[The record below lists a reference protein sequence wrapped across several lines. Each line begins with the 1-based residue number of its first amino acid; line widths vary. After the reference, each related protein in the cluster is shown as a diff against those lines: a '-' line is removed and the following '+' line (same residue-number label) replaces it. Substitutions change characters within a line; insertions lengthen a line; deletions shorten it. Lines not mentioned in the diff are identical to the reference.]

1 MRHIVVSK
9 FGNEPDIFGNNLRCG
24 MIGDWEVKK
33 LISALSK
40 DIENHI
46 TYYGKAIWD
55 QNKADKC
62 FGQGRVNF
70 IQSNCTNDK
79 RIQEIIP
86 VIDEFH
92 ILLGPHAFYN
102 GGADIPSWESI
113 KTSIV
118 TERLLERVAP
128 QIKLMNM
135 YKNAKCYFYMSDRR
149 FLLQAAD
156 LMNDNVTLLAQNLK
170 RFGYNRVELF
180 EKDYSNYFMKYQM
193 AEPFRFDTLWLLDK
207 DYNNYLERQKISTN
221 IDETLAISANQVTSD
236 DEIEHSRLSKILE
249 YTDYI
254 EDFIVCGKW
263 TSKKAKDLISGRTDR
278 LQKLDGLSMVEHE
291 RFLQSCQYALV
302 LFNTSDAPQVFIDN
316 YLTPK
321 YWECVYNGCLTFVEA
336 THNKND
342 FIPEELQVLTG
353 KELSDKLRRCKT
365 DIEYKNK
372 LLALQ
377 DSLVKPE
384 YFSGTYFNDYLTE
397 LRRQYETTNE
407 AICGSSGL

>member
-9 FGNEPDIFGNNLRCG
+9 FGNEPDIFGNSLRCG

-102 GGADIPSWESI
+102 GGANITSWESI

-135 YKNAKCYFYMSDRR
+135 HKNAKCYFYMSDRR

-263 TSKKAKDLISGRTDR
+263 TSKKAKDLIFGRTDR

-384 YFSGTYFNDYLTE
+384 YFSGTYFNNYLTE

-407 AICGSSGL
+407 AVCDSSGL

>member
-1 MRHIVVSK
+1 MRNIVISK
-9 FGNEPDIFGNNLRCG
+9 FGNEPDIFGNSLRCG

-40 DIENHI
+40 DAENHI

-55 QNKADKC
+55 PAKADKY
-62 FGQGRVNF
+62 FGRDRVHF
-70 IQSNCTNDK
+70 IQSNSVNNS
-79 RIQEIIP
+79 RIYKLFP
-86 VIDEFH
+86 KIDEFH

-102 GGADIPSWESI
+102 GGANIPSWESI
-113 KTSIV
+113 KTSLV
-118 TERLLERVAP
+118 TQRLLDRVAP

-135 YKNAKCYFYMSDRR
+135 HKNAKCYFYMSDRR

-156 LMNDNVTLLAQNLK
+156 LLNNNITVLAQSLRN
-170 RFGYNRVELF
+170 FEYNRVQIYQ
-180 EKDYSNYFMKYQM
+180 DNYSRYFMYKQP
-193 AEPFRFDTLWLLDK
+193 ARAFRFDTLWLLDK
-207 DYNNYLERQKISTN
+207 NYNEYLLRQKLRPLVAA
-221 IDETLAISANQVTSD
+221 ETLVISANQVTSD
-236 DEIEHSRLSKILE
+236 DEIGNSRLSKILE

-263 TSKKAKDLISGRTDR
+263 TNKKAKDLISGRTSNPQ
-278 LQKLDGLSMVEHE
+278 LLNGLTMQEHE
-291 RFLQSCQYALV
+291 RLLKSCQYALV
-302 LFNTSDAPQVFIDN
+302 LFNTSDAPDVFVDN

-336 THNKND
+336 TSKKNS

-365 DIEYKNK
+365 DIKYKNK

-377 DSLVKPE
+377 DSLVKRE
-384 YFSGTYFNDYLTE
+384 FFTGKYFNEYLNN
-397 LRRQYETTNE
+397 LREVY
-407 AICGSSGL
+407 

>member
-9 FGNEPDIFGNNLRCG
+9 FGNEPDIFGNSFRCG
-24 MIGDWEVKK
+24 QIGDWEVKK

-40 DIENHI
+40 DTENHI

-102 GGADIPSWESI
+102 GGANIPSWESI

-135 YKNAKCYFYMSDRR
+135 HKNAKCYFYMSDRR

-207 DYNNYLERQKISTN
+207 DYNNYLERQKISN
-221 IDETLAISANQVTSD
+221 IDEVLAISANQVTSD

-263 TSKKAKDLISGRTDR
+263 TSKKAKDLIFSRTDR

-384 YFSGTYFNDYLTE
+384 YFSGTYFNNYLTE
-397 LRRQYETTNE
+397 LRRQYEATNE
-407 AICGSSGL
+407 AVCDSSGL

>member
-9 FGNEPDIFGNNLRCG
+9 FGNEPDIFGNSFRCG
-24 MIGDWEVKK
+24 QIGDWEVKK

-40 DIENHI
+40 DTENHI

-102 GGADIPSWESI
+102 GGANIPSWESI

-135 YKNAKCYFYMSDRR
+135 HKNAKCYFYMSDRR

-207 DYNNYLERQKISTN
+207 DYNNYLERQKISN
-221 IDETLAISANQVTSD
+221 IDEVLAISANQVTSD

-263 TSKKAKDLISGRTDR
+263 TSKKAKDLIFSRTDR

-321 YWECVYNGCLTFVEA
+321 YWECVYNGCLTFV
-336 THNKND
+336 
-342 FIPEELQVLTG
+342 
-353 KELSDKLRRCKT
+353 SSKT
-365 DIEYKNK
+365 RIF
-372 LLALQ
+372 
-377 DSLVKPE
+377 SLK
-384 YFSGTYFNDYLTE
+384 
-397 LRRQYETTNE
+397 
-407 AICGSSGL
+407 SSVV